1 MIDGICQTG
10 PSIFTKRT
18 LLVGTGLP
26 IQYGSESIPILGTS
40 EKHGIVDFGLTDVAT
55 CSRKDPHELRWLA
68 GPLIF
73 RWPIMMQQDRDCIT
87 YCLLNNKKHES
98 WIASMKFPMATD
110 HIDPHGLLHSCHF
123 PKHRA
128 DARPSSAGTAAA
140 SDDGDNARGDGENS
154 WDERQWMMIGAL
166 PARYFG

>member
-68 GPLIF
+68 GPLI
-73 RWPIMMQQDRDCIT
+73 T
-87 YCLLNNKKHES
+87 
-98 WIASMKFPMATD
+98 MAD
-110 HIDPHGLLHSCHF
+110 H
-123 PKHRA
+123 
-128 DARPSSAGTAAA
+128 DATRS
-140 SDDGDNARGDGENS
+140 
-154 WDERQWMMIGAL
+154 
-166 PARYFG
+166 